1 MIATSRWAKLMAATA
16 AVALH
21 GTLVVGFVGKTTVEV
36 ESGAGAAEARIGSSF
51 ADMAAGT
58 LSAEPA
64 EEMAKPV
71 AQAALVPPTPVE
83 TPQEAPQEIPQETP
97 PEPMP
102 EMTPEMAKPVAPAVT
117 PSHDP
122 QRATVL
128 TPAPQMAAP
137 VVPQETVEAQEETSA
152 PSVSMR
158 PKQRTRRVEKAA
170 EPAKK
175 PAQKKAAP
183 KTAAKQKPKPQKKA
197 ASAPKGNAK
206 QTARAGSATGRE
218 GAKSAKQ
225 GVAKGKATREA
236 GNARASN
243 YPGQVMKKLSR
254 VSRPRV
260 GRRGTAVVAFTIA
273 PNGRL
278 AAVSIAK
285 SSGHAELD
293 RAALRVVQRAAPF
306 PPPPQGA
313 RRSYSINIKGG

>member
-1 MIATSRWAKLMAATA
+1 MIVTSRWAKLMAGVA
-16 AVALH
+16 ALALH
-21 GTLVVGFVGKTTVEV
+21 GTLVVGFVSETPVEV

-64 EEMAKPV
+64 EEMSKPV
-71 AQAALVPPTPVE
+71 EQAALVPPTPVE
-83 TPQEAPQEIPQETP
+83 TRAETPVERPQEVQAEAR
-97 PEPMP
+97 
-102 EMTPEMAKPVAPAVT
+102 PEMAQPVTPALT

-137 VVPQETVEAQEETSA
+137 VLPQETVEAQDEVA
-152 PSVSMR
+152 PQSSVR
-158 PKQRTRRVEKAA
+158 PKQRTREAPPK
-170 EPAKK
+170 PQKTAKT
-175 PAQKKAAP
+175 PAP
-183 KTAAKQKPKPQKKA
+183 KTPVKQAPKPQKKA
-197 ASAPKGNAK
+197 ASAPQGNAK
-206 QTARAGSATGRE
+206 QNARAGSATGRE
-218 GAKSAKQ
+218 GAKAAQQ
-225 GVAKGKATREA
+225 GVAQGRKNREA

-273 PNGRL
+273 PNGGL

>member
-1 MIATSRWAKLMAATA
+1 MIVTSRWAKLMAGVA
-16 AVALH
+16 ALALH
-21 GTLVVGFVGKTTVEV
+21 GTLVVGFVSETPVEV

-64 EEMAKPV
+64 EEMSKPV
-71 AQAALVPPTPVE
+71 EQAALVPPTPVE
-83 TPQEAPQEIPQETP
+83 TPVERPQEVQER
-97 PEPMP
+97 PEAQ
-102 EMTPEMAKPVAPAVT
+102 PEMAQPVTPALT

-137 VVPQETVEAQEETSA
+137 VLPQETVEAQDEVA
-152 PSVSMR
+152 PQSSVR
-158 PKQRTRRVEKAA
+158 PKQRTRE
-170 EPAKK
+170 EPPKPQKTAKI
-175 PAQKKAAP
+175 PAP
-183 KTAAKQKPKPQKKA
+183 KTPVKQPPKLQKKA
-197 ASAPKGNAK
+197 ASAPQGNA
-206 QTARAGSATGRE
+206 QQNARAGSATGRE
-218 GAKSAKQ
+218 EAKAAQQ
-225 GVAKGKATREA
+225 GVAQGQKNREA